1 MARQD
6 RVTVVIIGASFAGF
20 GVINGLLKGL
30 SNRVKVVLINPS
42 DKWYFNIA
50 APRIFAKP
58 SAFNPD
64 QYLIPFAKSLSRYG
78 KESFEFI
85 KGSATHIDIAAKK
98 VIVSAQG
105 QISVSYD
112 YLVIASGSSTTSLT
126 TGLPVPFKPTGA
138 DDLEDSVSKAQDAI
152 AKAKSIIIGGAG
164 PIGVEFAGELAEAWN
179 GRTNTSITLVSA
191 SKRVLP
197 MLKQSA
203 GQAAEKLLA
212 KHNVK
217 VVRGHRVVDAFQQ
230 TDGQKQWIVSLE
242 NGEKLMADVYVSSTG
257 VTPNSQFVP
266 GEYLSSEGWVNVD
279 KNFRVGSQP
288 IYAVGDVTTHPIRT
302 SLKVAEQIPVVV
314 SNLKADI
321 AGSSKR
327 VAYAPNMKMM
337 MLVPVGSSSGTGQ
350 MMGMVPWG
358 KMVAMIKGKDF
369 FVSKARSLVGL
380 A

>member
-6 RVTVVIIGASFAGF
+6 RVTVVVIGASFAGL
-20 GVINGLLKGL
+20 GVTNGLLKGL

-64 QYLIPFAKSLSRYG
+64 QYLITFAKSFSQYG

-85 KGSATHIDIAAKK
+85 KGSATHIDTAAKK
-98 VIVSAQG
+98 VIVSVPG
-105 QISVSYD
+105 QTSVSYD
-112 YLVIASGSSTTSLT
+112 YLVIASGSSTTSQT
-126 TGLPVPFKPTGA
+126 TGLPVPFKSTGA
-138 DDLEDSVSKAQDAI
+138 DDLKNSIRKAQDAI
-152 AKAKSIIIGGAG
+152 AEAKSIIIGGAG
-164 PIGVEFAGELAEAWN
+164 PIGVEFAGELAEAWK
-179 GRTNTSITLVSA
+179 GRTGTSITLVSA
-191 SKRVLP
+191 SEYVLP

-212 KHNVK
+212 KNNVK
-217 VVRGHRVVDAFQQ
+217 VVREHRVVDAFHQ
-230 TDGQKQWIVSLE
+230 TDGQKGWIVSLD
-242 NGEKLMADVYVSSTG
+242 NGEKLKADVYVSSTG

-266 GEYLSSEGWVNVD
+266 DEYLSSEGWVNVD
-279 KNFRVGSQP
+279 TNFRVGSQP
-288 IYAVGDVTTHPIRT
+288 IYAVGDITTHPIRT
-302 SLKVAEQIPVVV
+302 SMKVAEQIPVVV

-321 AGSSKR
+321 AGSGKR
-327 VAYAPNMKMM
+327 ATYAPNTKMM

-350 MMGMVPWG
+350 MMGIVPWG

-369 FVSKARSLVGL
+369 FVSKARSLAGL